1 MINFNGTLSIEK
13 FIDTALYNN
22 KFGYYSQNNPFGKR
36 GDFLTSPLISPLF
49 SEIISVWV
57 ISYWIK
63 LGKPK
68 HFSFVE
74 LGPGNGEFCKT
85 FCKTLKNF
93 PEFKKTVK
101 IYLLEK
107 SQKLAKIQKNL
118 IKEKNVVWIKSLGQ
132 IKKGPVLFFG
142 NEFLILYL

>member
-1 MINFNGTLSIEK
+1 MELYRLKNLLTQRYTIINLVTILKITLLGREVIFFLAINF
-13 FIDTALYNN
+13 
-22 KFGYYSQNNPFGKR
+22 
-36 GDFLTSPLISPLF
+36 PLF

-85 FCKTLKNF
+85 FCKTLKVFLNL
-93 PEFKKTVK
+93 KK
-101 IYLLEK
+101 L
-107 SQKLAKIQKNL
+107 
-118 IKEKNVVWIKSLGQ
+118 
-132 IKKGPVLFFG
+132 
-142 NEFLILYL
+142 